1 MQRHFR
7 NNPSGGKG
15 KTRTGMHLSVSAALW
30 ALAAAAAALILL
42 LLPAGSIFAET
53 ENDIPPV
60 YMIGIEGGIGPA
72 TTEYVEYGLKQADE
86 NDAQLLILTMNTPGG
101 LMSSTRDII
110 QLILNSP
117 VPVAAL
123 VYPQGAQ
130 AASAGTYIL
139 YASHIAAMAPAC
151 TTGAATP
158 IRMMGTRSSSEAG
171 QPLYSMGIPLQPEE
185 EEEPGDPMQ
194 NDEDTPADELSA
206 QERKVIN
213 EAVSF
218 IRELADKR
226 GRNAEWAEKAVREA
240 ASIQT
245 SVAKEMNV
253 IDFIA
258 NSPEELLDKTDGL
271 EVDMN
276 GEPVILRT
284 AGSEIVHVEP
294 NWRTRLLTVIT
305 NPNIAYI
312 LLIIGLYGLLL
323 EGYSPGAIVPGVAG
337 AISLLLALYAL
348 QILPV
353 NLVGV
358 VLILFGVILMV
369 SETFVPSFGILG
381 FGGVIS
387 IVLGGIFLVDPN
399 VPGFGIDPAFIG
411 AIGATLGIVFLALT
425 AFLIRA
431 RQRPAAAG
439 KEELPDTRGRA
450 LSDFTNGYGTVFVRG
465 ERWRA
470 RSDHPIRKDASVRVT
485 EIDGLTLRVR
495 PDAGKNGNESGG
507 P

>member
-1 MQRHFR
+1 MQRHFGISPFGYQR
-7 NNPSGGKG
+7 
-15 KTRTGMHLSVSAALW
+15 KTRTGRHLSVLTALG
-30 ALAAAAAALILL
+30 ALAAFAATATILISLL
-42 LLPAGSIFAET
+42 AGPVSAEAD
-53 ENDIPPV
+53 NDTPPV

-72 TTEYVEYGLKQADE
+72 TTEFVEYGLKQATE

-117 VPVAAL
+117 TPVAAL

-158 IRMMGTRSSSEAG
+158 IQMMGAHLPSRTG
-171 QPLYSMGIPLQPEE
+171 QPVHSMGIPLQPEGD
-185 EEEPGDPMQ
+185 EEPE
-194 NDEDTPADELSA
+194 NEDAPTDELSA

-226 GRNAEWAEKAVREA
+226 GRNADWAEEAVREA

-245 SVAKEMNV
+245 SAAREMNV

-258 NSPEELLDKTDGL
+258 NSPEELLEKIDGL

-276 GEPVILRT
+276 GDPVILRT
-284 AGSEIVHVEP
+284 ADSEIVHVEP

-399 VPGFGIDPAFIG
+399 VPGFGVDPAFIG

-439 KEELPDTRGRA
+439 KEELPDTKGRA
-450 LSDFTNGYGTVFVRG
+450 LSDFTNGHGTVFVRG

-470 RSDHPIRKDASVRVT
+470 TSDHPIRKDEPVRVT
-485 EIDGLTLRVR
+485 GIEGLTLTVR
-495 PDAGKNGNESGG
+495 PDANKFGKLENRSD
-507 P
+507 

>member
-1 MQRHFR
+1 MQRLFR
-7 NNPSGGKG
+7 IRPFDYQRKTGSG
-15 KTRTGMHLSVSAALW
+15 RHLSVLAALW
-30 ALAAAAAALILL
+30 VLAAAAAAAVILL
-42 LLPAGSIFAET
+42 SPLAGSVSAET

-60 YMIGIEGGIGPA
+60 YMIGIQGGIGPA
-72 TTEYVEYGLKQADE
+72 TTEFVEYGLKQANE
-86 NDAQLLILTMNTPGG
+86 NDAQLLIITMNTPGG
-101 LMSSTRDII
+101 LMSATRDII

-117 VPVAAL
+117 VPVASL

-158 IRMMGTRSSSEAG
+158 IQMMGARLPAGAG
-171 QPLYSMGIPLQPEE
+171 QPVHSMGIPVQPEE
-185 EEEPGDPMQ
+185 EEEPGD
-194 NDEDTPADELSA
+194 EDTPSDELSA

-226 GRNAEWAEKAVREA
+226 GRNADWAEKAVRDA

-245 SVAKEMNV
+245 SAAKEMNI
-253 IDFIA
+253 IDYIA
-258 NSPEELLDKTDGL
+258 NSPEELLEKTDGL

-276 GEPVILRT
+276 GKPVILRT

-337 AISLLLALYAL
+337 TISLLLALYAL

-399 VPGFGIDPAFIG
+399 VPGFGVDPAFIG

-431 RQRPAAAG
+431 RQRPVAAG

-450 LSDFTNGYGTVFVRG
+450 LSDFENGAGSVFVRG

-470 RSDHPIRKDASVRVT
+470 RSDHRIRKDDPVRVT
-485 EIDGLTLRVR
+485 GIDGLTLTVR
-495 PDAGKNGNESGG
+495 PDADKNGNE
-507 P
+507 PDEP